1 MLVLYNQKVSVATDT
16 LQKSHHP
23 LYLSVATG
31 CVERR
36 QYMTARII
44 NIGGGKGG
52 TGKTTTAQNLSSA
65 LLARGLRVLGVDGDG
80 QASWSHLNGLF
91 PKKGRP
97 NLYLAIKQL
106 IENYEATLAIYHL
119 PSGLDFVPSS
129 AALHKIVSDLASVER
144 SEYLLQ
150 QLLTPAL
157 ERYDIIIIDCPPALN
172 PWTTNIFAAS
182 NDGIVTVQ
190 LEPLGIASAGETL
203 EYLQG
208 LRKRG
213 VFAHDLKITGGLI
226 TMMDPRTSIHRTL
239 ADVAEEKLGA
249 YIKFFQ
255 TRIERTIQFP
265 ESQYFGLPIDLYN
278 KDSKGTA
285 SYQALAE
292 EVLVGTSLSSVSGLN
307 VPAGFADSL
316 LLAASSIEEQ
326 VGEGGTDIT
335 WEEVHVIV

>member
-1 MLVLYNQKVSVATDT
+1 L
-16 LQKSHHP
+16 
-23 LYLSVATG
+23 
-31 CVERR
+31 
-36 QYMTARII
+36 TARII
-44 NIGGGKGG
+44 FIGGGKGG
-52 TGKTTTAQNLSSA
+52 TGKTTTAQNLASA
-65 LLARGLRVLGVDGDG
+65 LLASGRKVLGVDGDG

-97 NLYLAIKQL
+97 NLYTAIKQL
-106 IENYEATLAIYHL
+106 IENYEATLAIFHL

-150 QLLTPAL
+150 QLLTSVL
-157 ERYDIIIIDCPPALN
+157 DRYDIILIDCPPALN
-172 PWTTNIFAAS
+172 PWATNIFAAS
-182 NDGIVTVQ
+182 DDGIVTVQ
-190 LEPLGIASAGETL
+190 LEPLGIASAGESL

-213 VFAHDLKITGGLI
+213 VFAQHDLKITGGLI
-226 TMMDPRTSIHRTL
+226 TMIDSRTSIHRTL
-239 ADVAEEKLGA
+239 ADVAQEKLGT
-249 YIKFFQ
+249 YINFFQ

-265 ESQYFGLPIDLYN
+265 EAQYFGLPIDMYN

-285 SYQALAE
+285 AYQALAQ
-292 EVLVGTSLSSVSGLN
+292 EVLSGTSLSSVSSLN

>member
-1 MLVLYNQKVSVATDT
+1 L
-16 LQKSHHP
+16 
-23 LYLSVATG
+23 
-31 CVERR
+31 
-36 QYMTARII
+36 TARII
-44 NIGGGKGG
+44 FIGGGKGG
-52 TGKTTTAQNLSSA
+52 TGKTTTAQNLASA
-65 LLARGLRVLGVDGDG
+65 LLASGRKVLGVDGDG

-97 NLYLAIKQL
+97 NLYTAIKQL
-106 IENYEATLAIYHL
+106 IESYEATLAIFHL

-150 QLLTPAL
+150 QLLASVL
-157 ERYDIIIIDCPPALN
+157 ERYDIILIDCPPALN

-182 NDGIVTVQ
+182 DDGIVTVQ
-190 LEPLGIASAGETL
+190 LEPLGIASAGEAL

-213 VFAHDLKITGGLI
+213 LFTQHDLKITGGLI

-239 ADVAEEKLGA
+239 ADVAQEKLGA
-249 YIKFFQ
+249 YINFFQ

-265 ESQYFGLPIDLYN
+265 EAQYFGLPIDMYN

-285 SYQALAE
+285 SYQALAQ
-292 EVLVGTSLSSVSGLN
+292 EVLAGTSLSSVSSLN
-307 VPAGFADSL
+307 VPGGFADSL